1 VARPRPGLAA
11 EAREWRPTSAEYK
24 IAKEGA
30 TRPEEIIDGRPLDV
44 TGQHSE
50 SHVGAVEPRESAP
63 AVIQT
68 HGLVKRYPP
77 DTLAVD
83 GLDLEVWR
91 GEFFG
96 LLGPNGAGK
105 TTTIGMLTTRVVPT
119 SGAAVVAGLNVRTDS
134 VGVKR
139 IIGVVTQDN
148 TLDRRLTAWENL
160 YYHGRYFGL
169 SRKVARA
176 EADRVLHL
184 IRLEDRARHFVDQLS
199 GGMQQR
205 LLIGRAL
212 VHRPEVLFLDEPT
225 AGIDPQGRLA
235 LWEILRGLHQEGQT
249 ILLTTHYMEEADEL
263 CQRVAIMDHGR
274 ILAIGSP
281 EELKRSVGAETVL
294 TLQFEPTTERL
305 MAALRALP
313 GVRALEGTP
322 GGLRVYADGGHG
334 LLPHVIQTI
343 LAEGVELRDVSVR
356 TPTLETV
363 FIKLTGRE
371 LRE

>member
-1 VARPRPGLAA
+1 MV
-11 EAREWRPTSAEYK
+11 
-24 IAKEGA
+24 KE
-30 TRPEEIIDGRPLDV
+30 PS
-44 TGQHSE
+44 QSK
-50 SHVGAVEPRESAP
+50 S
-63 AVIQT
+63 AVIHT

-83 GLDLEVWR
+83 GLDLDVWP

-105 TTTIGMLTTRVVPT
+105 TTTIGMLTTRVIPT
-119 SGAAVVAGLNVRTDS
+119 SGEAAVAGLDVRTHAVD
-134 VGVKR
+134 VKR

-169 SRKVARA
+169 SRGAARS
-176 EADRVLHL
+176 EADRALRLV
-184 IRLEDRARHFVDQLS
+184 RLEDRARHFVDQLS

-205 LLIGRAL
+205 LLIARAL
-212 VHRPEVLFLDEPT
+212 VHRPQVLFLDEPT

-235 LWEILRGLHQEGQT
+235 LWELLQGLHREGQT

-263 CQRVAIMDHGR
+263 CQRVAIMDRGR

-281 EELKRSVGAETVL
+281 NELRQSVAAETVL
-294 TLQFEPTTERL
+294 TLQLEPVTDHV

-313 GVRALEGTP
+313 GVRGLENGS
-322 GGLRVYADGGHG
+322 GGLRVYADGDHG
-334 LLPHVIQTI
+334 LLPQVVQTI
-343 LAEGVELRDVSVR
+343 LAEGVALRDVSVR

>member
-1 VARPRPGLAA
+1 MSVERRIGKERSDHPRQVLDRQP
-11 EAREWRPTSAEYK
+11 P
-24 IAKEGA
+24 
-30 TRPEEIIDGRPLDV
+30 DV
-44 TGQHSE
+44 TGERSE
-50 SHVGAVEPRESAP
+50 SAVEVLEQHESAQ

-68 HGLVKRYPP
+68 HDLVKRYPP

-83 GLDLEVWR
+83 RLDLEVWR

-119 SGAAVVAGLNVRTDS
+119 SGEAVVAGLSVRAHA
-134 VGVKR
+134 VEVKR
-139 IIGVVTQDN
+139 MIGVVTQDN
-148 TLDRRLTAWENL
+148 TLDRRLTTWENL

-169 SRKVARA
+169 SRGVARD
-176 EADRVLHL
+176 EADRVLQL
-184 IRLEDRARHFVDQLS
+184 IRLGDRARHFVDQLS

-212 VHRPEVLFLDEPT
+212 VHRPEILFLDEPT

-235 LWEILRGLHQEGQT
+235 LWEILRGLHREGQT

-274 ILAIGSP
+274 ILAVGPP

-294 TLQFEPTTERL
+294 TLQVEPTTERL

-313 GVRALEGTP
+313 GVGGLEGAP
-322 GGLRVYADGGHG
+322 GGVRLYADGAQG
-334 LLPHVIQTI
+334 LLPHVIQAV

>member
-1 VARPRPGLAA
+1 MGA
-11 EAREWRPTSAEYK
+11 EREIVEER
-24 IAKEGA
+24 A
-30 TRPEEIIDGRPLDV
+30 TRSGQATGRHAPDV

-50 SHVGAVEPRESAP
+50 SAVEVLEQHESTQ

-68 HGLVKRYPP
+68 RGLVKRYPP

-83 GLDLEVWR
+83 RLDLVVWR

-119 SGAAVVAGLNVRTDS
+119 SGEAVVAGLNVQTNA
-134 VGVKR
+134 VEVKR
-139 IIGVVTQDN
+139 MIGVVTQDN
-148 TLDRRLTAWENL
+148 TLDRRLTSWENL

-169 SRKVARA
+169 SRSVARN

-274 ILAIGSP
+274 MLAIGSP

-305 MAALRALP
+305 MSALQALP
-313 GVRALEGTP
+313 GVRALERTP
-322 GGLRVYADGGHG
+322 GGVRLYADGGHG
-334 LLPHVIQTI
+334 LLPHVIQAI

>member
-1 VARPRPGLAA
+1 MPAKQHETTPAA
-11 EAREWRPTSAEYK
+11 
-24 IAKEGA
+24 
-30 TRPEEIIDGRPLDV
+30 
-44 TGQHSE
+44 
-50 SHVGAVEPRESAP
+50 
-63 AVIQT
+63 IQT
-68 HGLVKRYPP
+68 RALVKRFPP

-83 GLDLEVWR
+83 RLDLEIWH

-119 SGAAVVAGLNVRTDS
+119 SGAAVVAGLNVRDHP
-134 VGVKR
+134 VQVKR
-139 IIGVVTQDN
+139 MIGVVTQDN
-148 TLDRRLTAWENL
+148 TLDRRLTSWENL

-169 SRKVARA
+169 SRGVARD

-235 LWEILRGLHQEGQT
+235 LWEILRGLHQEGQDDPPHDS
-249 ILLTTHYMEEADEL
+249 LHGGSRRALSAGGDHRSRPHPRY
-263 CQRVAIMDHGR
+263 RVPRGTKALDRGR
-274 ILAIGSP
+274 DRP
-281 EELKRSVGAETVL
+281 DP
-294 TLQFEPTTERL
+294 QFEPATDRL

-313 GVRALEGTP
+313 GVRCAGGRLRRGKTVCQRWPRLAAPRDPDNP
-322 GGLRVYADGGHG
+322 GRGRGAAGRV
-334 LLPHVIQTI
+334 
-343 LAEGVELRDVSVR
+343 R
-356 TPTLETV
+356 
-363 FIKLTGRE
+363 
-371 LRE
+371 

>member
-1 VARPRPGLAA
+1 MGYQESPVGIA
-11 EAREWRPTSAEYK
+11 ESN
-24 IAKEGA
+24 
-30 TRPEEIIDGRPLDV
+30 
-44 TGQHSE
+44 E
-50 SHVGAVEPRESAP
+50 SIP
-63 AVIQT
+63 AVIRT
-68 HGLVKRYPP
+68 RGLVKRYPP
-77 DTLAVD
+77 GTLAVD

-105 TTTIGMLTTRVVPT
+105 TTTIGMLTTRVIPT
-119 SGAAVVAGLNVRTDS
+119 SGEAVVAGLDVRTRS
-134 VGVKR
+134 VDVKR
-139 IIGVVTQDN
+139 IIGVVTQEN
-148 TLDRRLTAWENL
+148 TLDRRLTVWENL

-169 SRKVARA
+169 SRGVARH
-176 EADRVLHL
+176 EADRALRLV
-184 IRLEDRARHFVDQLS
+184 RLEDRARYFVDQLS

-205 LLIGRAL
+205 LLIGRSL

-235 LWEILRGLHQEGQT
+235 LWEILQGLHREGQT

-281 EELKRSVGAETVL
+281 EELRRSVAADTVL
-294 TLQFEPTTERL
+294 SLQFEPVTEDV

-313 GVRALEGTP
+313 GVKGLESGS
-322 GGLRVYADGGHG
+322 GGLRVYADGDHG
-334 LLPHVIQTI
+334 LLPQVVQTV
-343 LAEGVELRDVSVR
+343 LAEGVALRDVSVR

>member
-1 VARPRPGLAA
+1 VSTEHEIVREGVSRPGQV
-11 EAREWRPTSAEYK
+11 
-24 IAKEGA
+24 
-30 TRPEEIIDGRPLDV
+30 IDRQPPDV
-44 TGQHSE
+44 TGQRSE
-50 SHVGAVEPRESAP
+50 SPARPTKPHEPAP
-63 AVIQT
+63 AAIQT
-68 HGLVKRYPP
+68 RDLVKRYPP

-83 GLDLEVWR
+83 RLDLEVWQ

-119 SGAAVVAGLNVRTDS
+119 SGEALVAGLDVRAHA
-134 VGVKR
+134 VEVKR
-139 IIGVVTQDN
+139 MIGVVTQDN
-148 TLDRRLTAWENL
+148 TLDRRLTTWENL

-169 SRKVARA
+169 SRGVARD
-176 EADRVLHL
+176 EADRVLQL
-184 IRLEDRARHFVDQLS
+184 IRLGDRGRHFVDQLS

-212 VHRPEVLFLDEPT
+212 VHRPEILFLDEPT

-274 ILAIGSP
+274 ILAVGSP

-305 MAALRALP
+305 MTALRALP
-313 GVRALEGTP
+313 GVAALEGTP
-322 GGLRVYADGGHG
+322 GGVRVYADGGHG
-334 LLPHVIQTI
+334 LLPHVIQTL